1 MPRRGAALPRHPDTA
16 RERSKRQRRAV
27 TILAIALL
35 VAAVGVAGLAY
46 RDYESTRAEREYQL
60 AVLSAED
67 SLASAHRLADRRPP
81 DVEGARSRIAQTLIK
96 IDDAGRS
103 PLADQ
108 DHLAA
113 LRADAA
119 ALIDRLD
126 GVIVD
131 LARFVPGS
139 KPLQIVGN
147 VNGLY
152 VADPGGG
159 RLWRV
164 FGDPLQS
171 APVLQRGTRG
181 VGGPTL
187 VAYQGDV
194 LFSLDDARKLWR
206 AEGDQVRDVT
216 PADRDSWK
224 SATAVALFTSNLYVL
239 DSASGQLWKHESSDG
254 ISFGK
259 AAAYLV
265 APLAPD
271 TALSLAID
279 GDVWIVTT
287 TSEIQRFRRNPL
299 VTTAARVD
307 FAPRWQGEALH
318 PIAIQAVNSQTNIY
332 LLDAVAHTVV
342 QMAKDGRELLRIN
355 VPASLPQATAFY
367 VSEVARVAYTVHGSK
382 IVATSLDR

>member
-1 MPRRGAALPRHPDTA
+1 MPRRGAALPKHPDTA

-27 TILAIALL
+27 TTLAAVLL
-35 VAAVGVAGLAY
+35 IAAVGVAGLAY
-46 RDYESTRAEREYQL
+46 RDYESTRAQREYQL
-60 AVLSAED
+60 AVVSAEE
-67 SLASAHRLADRRPP
+67 SLASAHRLADLRTP
-81 DVEGARSRIAQTLIK
+81 DIEGARTKIAQTLVR
-96 IDDAGRS
+96 IDEAARS

-119 ALIDRLD
+119 ALGDRLD

-152 VADPGGG
+152 VADPGAG

-164 FGDPLQS
+164 YGDPLLS
-171 APVLQRGTRG
+171 APVLQRGSRG
-181 VGGPTL
+181 VGGPVL

-224 SATAVALFTSNLYVL
+224 SATAVAVFTSNLYVL
-239 DSASGQLWKHESSDG
+239 DSASGQLWKHESSD
-254 ISFGK
+254 SVTFGK
-259 AAAYLV
+259 ATAYLV
-265 APLAPD
+265 APLTPD

-287 TSEIQRFRRNPL
+287 ANEIQRFRRNPL

-318 PIAIQAVNSQTNIY
+318 PIAIQASNTQTNIY
-332 LLDAVAHTVV
+332 LLDAGARTVV
-342 QMAKDGRELLRIN
+342 QMARDGRELLRIKL
-355 VPASLPQATAFY
+355 PATLPPATAFY
-367 VSEVARVAYTVHGSK
+367 VSEVSRVAYTVHGSK
-382 IVATSLDR
+382 IVATNLDR